1 MRSPPR
7 GAEAVATNHT
17 YVGASPQAV
26 WRILAEPRSYA
37 HWVVGSS
44 KTRGFDSAWPEAGAV
59 FHHTQGVG
67 PLGLRDTT
75 EVIEAHES
83 HRLVLEVRMRP
94 LLVARV
100 ELALAPHGEGTWL
113 TIRESPFGGLLG
125 RFGGPLLEPALSV
138 RNVESLRRLRRLAES
153 GRAVS

>member
-1 MRSPPR
+1 MAS
-7 GAEAVATNHT
+7 NHT
-17 YVGASPQAV
+17 YVAAPPQAV

-44 KTRGFDSAWPEAGAV
+44 RTRDFDDRWPEPGTV

-75 EVIEAHES
+75 EVIEAREPD
-83 HRLVLEVRMRP
+83 RLVLEVRMRP

-100 ELALAPHGEGTWL
+100 ELALAPHGDGTWL

-125 RFGGPLLEPALSV
+125 RFGGPLLEPALAA
-138 RNVESLRRLRRLAES
+138 RNVESLRRLRRLAEA
-153 GRAVS
+153 GRGLP